1 MPRLAFA
8 LAVLCLASGCASVP
22 ANSDVPARDDTVA
35 PNPASLTLRMGETR
49 RLSDSSQLTYVGLI
63 DDSRC
68 APNVQCVWEGNA
80 EIELRWQPAR
90 GGALALRLHTNAR
103 GGRQSA
109 QIGEHSVVLT
119 GLERGIAP
127 RATLEIRGS
136 P

>member
-1 MPRLAFA
+1 MQRLALA
-8 LAVLCLASGCASVP
+8 LLPLCLASGCASVP
-22 ANSDVPARDDTVA
+22 QGGNADPATDTVD
-35 PNPASLTLRMGETR
+35 PISLTLRMGEAR
-49 RLSDSSQLTYVGLI
+49 RLPDNSQLTYVRLV

-90 GGALALRLHTNAR
+90 GGARDLRLHTSPR
-103 GGRQSA
+103 SGPQSA
-109 QIGEHSVVLT
+109 QIGERSVTLT

-127 RATLEIRGS
+127 RATLELRRS